1 MTEAALA
8 AAVAAN
14 LGTTPPALSARSD
27 APTAVVGGPALSASN
42 AAPDVHTGTAAEPV
56 QATDLDAHH
65 ATQPKPDAA
74 QPDPNADPAA
84 DPVAAKTDKPAKEAK
99 DDTPAW
105 QKAEITKERNRRRE
119 ADEKA
124 VAAEK
129 TATEAQARLDTAL
142 KALEALTNKPV
153 ETTETPRPARKDF
166 DDPDA
171 YDAALVEWS
180 SKTAADAARAEAAK
194 EFEAKTAT
202 EKLAEVERVQRE
214 QNEVVLNQW
223 QDKRTKA
230 IEEFPDYEAVVESDD
245 LQISIP
251 MRDAI
256 LAADNGPALAYHLGK
271 NPAEAARI
279 AALNPMMQLMEMG
292 RMMATVEAQAKVVP
306 TRVPTPPAHLSTGN
320 AAVSKGLHEIS
331 DMDEY
336 AARRQEQIRAQRAH

>member
-14 LGTTPPALSARSD
+14 LGTTPPALSATSD
-27 APTAVVGGPALSASN
+27 APTAVVGGPSLSASS
-42 AAPDVHTGTAAEPV
+42 AAPDVHAGAAAEPA

-65 ATQPKPDAA
+65 ATQPKTDAA
-74 QPDPNADPAA
+74 QPDPAA
-84 DPVAAKTDKPAKEAK
+84 EEAAAKTEKPAKEAK

-119 ADEKA
+119 ADDKA
-124 VAAEK
+124 AVAEK

-202 EKLAEVERVQRE
+202 EKQAEVERVQRE
-214 QNEVVLNQW
+214 QADAVLTQW

-230 IEEFPDYEAVVESDD
+230 LEEFPDYEAVVESDD

-256 LAADNGPALAYHLGK
+256 MAADNGPALAYHLGK

-279 AALNPMMQLMEMG
+279 AVLNPMMQLIEMG

-306 TRVPTPPAHLSTGN
+306 TKVPTPPAHLSTGN
-320 AAVSKGLHEIS
+320 AAVAKGLHEIS

>member
-14 LGTTPPALSARSD
+14 LGTTPPALSATSD

-42 AAPDVHTGTAAEPV
+42 AAPDVNTSATAEPV

-65 ATQPKPDAA
+65 ATQPKTDAA
-74 QPDPNADPAA
+74 QPDPEADPAA
-84 DPVAAKTDKPAKEAK
+84 DPAAAKVEKSAK

-119 ADEKA
+119 ADDKA
-124 VAAEK
+124 AAAEK

-142 KALEALTNKPV
+142 KALEALTNKPA

-180 SKTAADAARAEAAK
+180 SKTAADAARAEAAR
-194 EFEAKTAT
+194 EFEAKTVA
-202 EKLAEVERVQRE
+202 EKQAEVERIQKE
-214 QNEVVLNQW
+214 QSDAVLTQW

-230 IEEFPDYEAVVESDD
+230 LEEFPDYEAVVEADD

-256 LAADNGPALAYHLGK
+256 MAADNGPALAYHLGK
-271 NPAEAARI
+271 NPAEASRI
-279 AALNPMMQLMEMG
+279 AALNPMMQLIEMG
-292 RMMATVEAQAKVVP
+292 RMMAAVEAQAKVLP
-306 TRVPTPPAHLSTGN
+306 TKVPTPPSHITVGN
-320 AAVSKGLHEIS
+320 AAVTKALHEIS

-336 AARRQEQIRAQRAH
+336 AARRQEQIRQQRTH

>member
-14 LGTTPPALSARSD
+14 MGTTPPALSATSD

-56 QATDLDAHH
+56 PATDLDAHH
-65 ATQPKPDAA
+65 ATQPKTDADAA
-74 QPDPNADPAA
+74 IADKDAVVADKDGAKPD
-84 DPVAAKTDKPAKEAK
+84 KSAK

-214 QNEVVLNQW
+214 QSEVVLNQW

-306 TRVPTPPAHLSTGN
+306 SRVPTPPAHLSTGN